1 MNIRIN
7 VEKMAGN
14 CSEAKKLIENYKL
27 GVIII
32 LEVPIDAYIQV
43 KEIKKDFSELIIGD
57 VIKQWEV
64 LEEKL
69 RNHGITVAYYNNL
82 ICSPTHTHTHT
93 HTRLHR
99 TILARTWFNN
109 IASCY

>member
-43 KEIKKDFSELIIGD
+43 KEI
-57 VIKQWEV
+57 
-64 LEEKL
+64 L
-69 RNHGITVAYYNNL
+69 RKTSVN
-82 ICSPTHTHTHT
+82 
-93 HTRLHR
+93 
-99 TILARTWFNN
+99 
-109 IASCY
+109 